1 MTDVARQDRW
11 RPPPSWLVPGSDEP
25 IPQTVIEFHA
35 QALDERAM
43 LAETAPRLAA
53 LLALPQIL
61 DTPWVLDPTKVKTL
75 GFGGI
80 NRYMCA
86 DWNTGPG
93 TSLPQKR
100 PTYGEVQ
107 RQLDVGLDFWWGYE
121 DGADDF
127 NDGYAAWFTKGQRA
141 TDFGANVLKL
151 PQGMG
156 CYASCDM
163 DVGLQPTHTQLESQ
177 RGFRD
182 GYKLGPA
189 GVYGSTVMINSVADA
204 TTSKFGWITLA
215 KSWNHGVLTTP
226 GNGHLDQVGSA
237 FSGSADTN
245 NQLQPVSGSYLHA
258 LGGVDMLADER
269 AALFNIQDKLNNVV
283 LDSAHTQS
291 LVQIR
296 AQVDAVGRSVDTV
309 EPSLVALKNQVS
321 ALPSAGDVADAVLAA
336 QGSAGPAGL
345 TRQDLIDVLNSTGLS
360 VKVAP

>member
-1 MTDVARQDRW
+1 
-11 RPPPSWLVPGSDEP
+11 VPGSDEP
-25 IPQTVIEFHA
+25 IPQPVIEFHA
-35 QALDERAM
+35 KALDERAM
-43 LAETAPRLAA
+43 LAETAPHLAA

-61 DTPWVLDPTKVKTL
+61 DTPWVLDPAKVKSL
-75 GFGGI
+75 GFGGV

-100 PTYGEVQ
+100 PTYDEVQ
-107 RQLDVGLDFWWGYE
+107 RQLDAGLDFWWNYE

-141 TDFGANVLKL
+141 ADFGANVLKL

-189 GVYGSTVMINSVADA
+189 GVYGPTVMINAAADA

-215 KSWNHGVLTTP
+215 KFWNHGVLADP
-226 GNGHLDQVGSA
+226 GKGHLDQVGSA

-245 NQLQPVSGSYLHA
+245 NQLIAPSGSYLHA
-258 LGGVDMLADER
+258 LGGDDVSKQDVIDGLHEVFNIKDKMLVVPGQLSNDGVWRALVTASQGQYNSTNHIL
-269 AALFNIQDKLNNVV
+269 AAL
-283 LDSAHTQS
+283 
-291 LVQIR
+291 
-296 AQVDAVGRSVDTV
+296 
-309 EPSLVALKNQVS
+309 S
-321 ALPSAGDVADAVLAA
+321 ALPSAGDVADAVIAA

-360 VKVAP
+360 VKVTA